1 MLSIQ
6 TLEKENYY
14 LYGDRVWMPPTSTSI
29 THTLAVTFGDFS
41 EPLNRLGQKAERVCG
56 MACGMACGMT

>member
-6 TLEKENYY
+6 TLETENCH

-41 EPLNRLGQKAERVCG
+41 EPLNR
-56 MACGMACGMT
+56 

>member
-41 EPLNRLGQKAERVCG
+41 EPLNR
-56 MACGMACGMT
+56 